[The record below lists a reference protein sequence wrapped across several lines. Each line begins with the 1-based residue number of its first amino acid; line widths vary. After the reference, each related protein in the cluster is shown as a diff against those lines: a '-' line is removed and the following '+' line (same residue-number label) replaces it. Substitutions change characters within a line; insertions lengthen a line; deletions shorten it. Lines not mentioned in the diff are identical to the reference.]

1 MEQSEFHWNSESIIQ
16 SIPFSDTLTLQQKQE
31 ILDTSRLIDYV
42 KRDIILKQSTAISSI
57 PILLKG
63 LVKTSKEMRKG
74 KNIILRIAQPGTF
87 LGISSVFG
95 SDTYTYSVFALEPV
109 TVLYVNSS
117 VLETII
123 KENGEFGF
131 QIVKRVSSDNL
142 FNINKLSSL
151 LYKQLPCRVADIIL
165 YFSEQIFRS
174 QTFTIPL
181 TRMELAQ
188 LAGTTKESLI
198 RTLSEFNNDKIIEM
212 NRNSITII
220 SHEIIKT
227 LSRLG

>member
-1 MEQSEFHWNSESIIQ
+1 MEQLLSHWNDESIIQ
-16 SIPFSDTLTLQQKQE
+16 GIPFSDLLTETQKQE
-31 ILDTSRLIDYV
+31 ILETSRIIDYI

-95 SDTYTYSVFALEPV
+95 SDTYSYSVFALEPV
-109 TVLYVNSS
+109 TVLFVNAG
-117 VLETII
+117 VLESII

-131 QIVKRVSSDNL
+131 QIVKRISSNNL

-151 LYKQLPCRVADIIL
+151 LYKQLPGRVADIIL
-165 YFSEQIFRS
+165 YFSEQIFKN

-212 NRNSITII
+212 NRNSITI
-220 SHEIIKT
+220 SSLEIIKT